1 MSFNTKFKMLELN
14 VLLSVRGL
22 EAKGRVQQYIDS
34 EVLRLT
40 DPYVPKD
47 SGELKRSGTRHT
59 KIGSGEV
66 RYKTPYARRQYFE
79 NKGRGLRGKQWFERA
94 KIDHKD
100 SILRGAA
107 KIAGARGEK

>member
-22 EAKGRVQQYIDS
+22 ETKGRVQQYIDS

-40 DPYVPKD
+40 DPYIPKD
-47 SGELKRSGTRHT
+47 SGKLKQSGTQHT

-79 NKGRGLRGKQWFERA
+79 NKGRGLRGKQWFHRSKA
-94 KIDHKD
+94 DNRD
-100 SILRGAA
+100 TILRGVA